1 MRCRAARI
9 AATGVLLVASL
20 LSWAARPAAAALG
33 SPPVAGLADLTRLA
47 AALGLDSLRIGPT
60 GVAVADVNGDGKS
73 DLLVNNLLSNNIS
86 IFMGR
91 GDGTF
96 APPVEIGA
104 GGLLPASLHTGDL
117 RNNGTIDLVTANFVS
132 NNISVLLGKGDG
144 TFAAPVNY
152 PAGLV
157 PGDAEI
163 GDFNRD
169 GKPDLA
175 VANLVSGDVTILLG
189 NGDGTFRNSGSY
201 PVNGL
206 VPGCMRVA
214 DLTGNGRLDLV
225 TTNTGSATSRCSG
238 ATGTGRSSRRRPIRS
253 VWHRN
258 ASPSATSTETASR
271 MSWPAVRRPT
281 SCPCS

>member
-1 MRCRAARI
+1 MRWRTAEVAVT
-9 AATGVLLVASL
+9 AVLLVASL
-20 LSWAARPAAAALG
+20 LSWASRPAAALG
-33 SPPVAGLADLTRLA
+33 PQPVAGLAGLTSLA
-47 AALGLDSLRIGPT
+47 ALLGLDNLRVGPT

-96 APPVEIGA
+96 A
-104 GGLLPASLHTGDL
+104 
-117 RNNGTIDLVTANFVS
+117 
-132 NNISVLLGKGDG
+132 
-144 TFAAPVNY
+144 APVNY

-157 PGDAEI
+157 PGDAEV

-169 GKPDLA
+169 GKLDLA

-189 NGDGTFRNSGSY
+189 NGDGTFRSSRSF

-214 DLTGNGRLDLV
+214 DLTANDRLDLV
-225 TTNTGSATSRCSG
+225 TTNTGSA
-238 ATGTGRSSRRRPIRS
+238 
-253 VWHRN
+253 N
-258 ASPSATSTETASR
+258 
-271 MSWPAVRRPT
+271 
-281 SCPCS
+281 